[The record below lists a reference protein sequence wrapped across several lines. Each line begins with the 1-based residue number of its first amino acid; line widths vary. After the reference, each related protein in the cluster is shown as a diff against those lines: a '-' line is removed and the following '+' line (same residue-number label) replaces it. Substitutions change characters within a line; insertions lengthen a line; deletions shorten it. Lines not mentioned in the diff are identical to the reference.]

1 MEEER
6 WRTMEHEGA
15 ACRLTLDAKG
25 CARAYYE
32 AAASDRFLRS
42 QREHYSSYLFALH
55 YLTGIEPEAMAEQHR
70 VYGKLYPQPTL
81 PPLGEVARRGGE
93 GNVVTRFDSLSVESR
108 ISNTATLSV
117 SLALDSSPRG
127 GALKVGFLA
136 PHFCESSAARF
147 YEALLCLPQKTF
159 ETFAY
164 SLSEESDAFTAQV
177 QSMVTHYS
185 SLASENL
192 ERAEQIIAAD
202 VLDVLVDLGGHTD
215 GGGTLMLLANHPAK
229 RIIEAVGWFDTTGL
243 AAVDELLTDD
253 VMDPAGREAL
263 LSERPLRLPHAWCF
277 TPNSAMRAARER
289 VYGMKFR
296 AKSSQTL
303 ASLSGGGEPRSG
315 GGLSRL
321 LALQRLEVAY
331 ADGVG
336 SPLHGR
342 SACTSYRLAG
352 ARTKSHV
359 AHLAGF
365 QNFLKL
371 NDEFLRLWKNILART
386 PQAHLHLR
394 DTMQSPERIA
404 ALTVRCRELGLP
416 MERVTIEQGTNDYL
430 DALARMDL
438 VLDTYPYPG
447 GAMTATALYLGVPV
461 LTRRGDSHSRSVGAS
476 ILMAA
481 ELPELIAETEE
492 DYIEKAVELASR
504 PEKLAALR
512 EKVWHGVP
520 SSPLCDV
527 TAYQTTWQR
536 ALRS

>member
-15 ACRLTLDAKG
+15 ACRLTLDAEG

-32 AAASDRFLRS
+32 AAASDKYLRS

-55 YLTGIEPEAMAEQHR
+55 YLPGIEPEAMAEQHR
-70 VYGKLYPQPTL
+70 VYGKLYPQPT
-81 PPLGEVARRGGE
+81 PPTLGEVPRRGGE

-108 ISNTATLSV
+108 IANTATLSV

-147 YEALLCLPQKTF
+147 YEALLCLPQDTF

-164 SLSEESDAFTAQV
+164 SLSEEADAFTAQV
-177 QSMVTHYS
+177 QSMVTHYR

-202 VLDVLVDLGGHTD
+202 ELDVLVDLGGHTD
-215 GGGTLMLLANHPAK
+215 GGGTLMLLANHPAN

-243 AAVDELLTDD
+243 VAVDELLTDD

-277 TPNSAMRAARER
+277 TPSAVMRAVRTQLAAVRSQR
-289 VYGMKFR
+289 VKAADAAYLSVS
-296 AKSSQTL
+296 AL
-303 ASLSGGGEPRSG
+303 AQKEHPTI
-315 GGLSRL
+315 
-321 LALQRLEVAY
+321 Y
-331 ADGVG
+331 
-336 SPLHGR
+336 
-342 SACTSYRLAG
+342 
-352 ARTKSHV
+352 
-359 AHLAGF
+359 LAGF
-365 QNFLKL
+365 QNFLKV
-371 NDEFLRLWKNILART
+371 NDEVLRAWKTILDRVPNAT
-386 PQAHLHLR
+386 LHLR
-394 DTMQSPERIA
+394 DTMQRPERVA
-404 ALTVRCRELGLP
+404 ALKARFDALGWP
-416 MERVTIEQGTNDYL
+416 KNRITIAMAESDYL
-430 DALARMDL
+430 SDLMDMDL

-476 ILMAA
+476 ILTAA
-481 ELPELIAETEE
+481 DLPELIAETEE
-492 DYIEKAVELASR
+492 AYIETAVDLASN
-504 PEKLAALR
+504 PQKLAELR
-512 EKVWHGVP
+512 GRVWNDVP
-520 SSPLCDV
+520 SSALCDV
-527 TAYQTTWQR
+527 AAYQTEWQR
-536 ALRS
+536 ALRF